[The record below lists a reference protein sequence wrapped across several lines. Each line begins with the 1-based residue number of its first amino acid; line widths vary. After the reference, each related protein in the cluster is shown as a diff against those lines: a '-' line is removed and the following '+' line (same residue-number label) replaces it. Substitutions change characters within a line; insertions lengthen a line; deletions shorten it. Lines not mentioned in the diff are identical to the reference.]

1 MIPGP
6 DAQRTR
12 VQLLIWWLVWGGVLL
27 GLVFSYFV
35 LGRAPLKASPAGT
48 HPLTGLVGLVPLFV
62 SIIIRWLAVPRFNE
76 LSRAFPWFIVGL
88 GLAEACGL
96 LGIFLGGVYRDDLFL
111 LGVLGIMQYV
121 PFFARQYLVPKPT
134 GFIPNN

>member
-1 MIPGP
+1 MIPGT
-6 DAQRTR
+6 DAPRAR
-12 VQLLIWWLVWGGVLL
+12 AQLLIWWVGWGAVLL
-27 GLVFSYFV
+27 GLVVVYLV
-35 LGRAPLKASPAGT
+35 LGRAPLKVPAAGA

-62 SIIIRWLAVPRFNE
+62 SIVIRWLALPRFNN
-76 LSRAFPWFIVGL
+76 LARAFPLFIVGL